1 MRGVETRKSFVQPVK
16 ALLRVEGSLKS
27 AWRMGMFWARR
38 ESKRGDEGEEDV
50 WCGVLGGGFFLLLRG
65 GATYADDELAGGDEV
80 VL

>member
-16 ALLRVEGSLKS
+16 ALLRVAGSLKS

-38 ESKRGDEGEEDV
+38 ESKRVSEGEEDV
-50 WCGVLGGGFFLLLRG
+50 WWGVLGGIFLLRG
-65 GATYADDELAGGDEV
+65 CGTYADDELFGGDEV